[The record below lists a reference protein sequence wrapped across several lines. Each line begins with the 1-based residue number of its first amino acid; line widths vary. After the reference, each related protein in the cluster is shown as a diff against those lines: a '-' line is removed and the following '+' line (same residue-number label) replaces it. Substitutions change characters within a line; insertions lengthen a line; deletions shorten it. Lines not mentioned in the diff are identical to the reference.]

1 MKAARVREW
10 SASQR
15 PAAPGLGSPAARGN
29 GGVKAPGMARM
40 QCRPQCHPY
49 VHTQALQLCSAPRMA
64 AELSGLRAQLRSTR
78 LARAAGAADRCYL
91 KQTSPERGFHFVA
104 RAHGSV

>member
-15 PAAPGLGSPAARGN
+15 PATPGLGSPAARGN

-49 VHTQALQLCSAPRMA
+49 VHTQYISTQCFVDKPTTDDSRALQGSDPRGW
-64 AELSGLRAQLRSTR
+64 LAQQSSRS
-78 LARAAGAADRCYL
+78 LLLEADV
-91 KQTSPERGFHFVA
+91 TGA
-104 RAHGSV
+104 RAHGSL